1 MASMSGDKIDLVVDE
16 DTQVKNGK
24 GKRFLFILCGALWV
38 LAIGILAGLVAVIII
53 KSKDDATLCT
63 TAHCVITAGKLLS
76 NIDPAVDPCD
86 NFYEFSCGGWLK
98 KNTIPEEQSSYG
110 TFERLR
116 DQIDVILR
124 GLLEKK
130 KSNDDTES
138 IRKVKDLYNSCM
150 DLETI
155 EAKNSTPLAQFVT
168 KFGGWPVLGDKEGG
182 SWNDA
187 DFDLETLLANLG
199 KELGLSASVIISA
212 GVDIDLENSSKNIL
226 FIDQRGPIYPSYY
239 YLDSQY
245 ADYKVPYL
253 QYMIAI
259 TTLLGADKTTAQ
271 KDMTDVLEF
280 DIKLANISSEE
291 SRNISELYHSTNIT
305 QLEIDVPE
313 INWMKFFDIL
323 MPEETKPISRNEPI
337 INRSP
342 VSVALAAKL
351 MKDTTPR
358 IIANYMMWSISTDM
372 ISSLSQ
378 QFRDAEQN
386 FQKAVHLPT
395 TERPGWRECLSTTK
409 TDLAFAT
416 ARMYI
421 EEHFT
426 DNSKM
431 NIDTFITNLKTAFK
445 EMLKDNDWID
455 EETKVAVRE
464 KVDAI
469 REQIGFPEWIK
480 DDSKLNK
487 EYEKVDVNEDEYF
500 ENKANFLKYWAQKSL
515 SSLRTPIEKY
525 KWDGTILFEVNAWY
539 NPSANQITFP
549 AAILQ
554 PPFYHPESPWYL
566 NYGGIGIVIGHELTH
581 GFDNNGRKF
590 NKDGNETVWWSDESI
605 DNFEKRAQ
613 CIIDQYSQYV
623 VPENNRT
630 INGNQTL
637 GENIA
642 DNGGIRESLKA
653 YKDNHDD
660 NVKLPGFEDYSPE
673 QLFFLNFA
681 QIWCS
686 KYQPEA
692 LDFHIDTDAH
702 STTRFRVI
710 GTLHNSFHFAKAYNC
725 PADSMMNPPAN
736 DKCVLW

>member
-1 MASMSGDKIDLVVDE
+1 MASMSGDKIDLVIDE
-16 DTQVKNGK
+16 DTQVKNVNR
-24 GKRFLFILCGALWV
+24 KRLLFILCGALWV

-53 KSKDDATLCT
+53 KSKNDATICT
-63 TAHCVITAGKLLS
+63 TAHCVITAGELLS

-86 NFYEFSCGGWLK
+86 NFYEFACGGWLK
-98 KNTIPEEQSSYG
+98 RNTIPEEHSSYG

-138 IRKVKDLYNSCM
+138 IRKAKDLYNSCI

-155 EAKNSTPLAQFVT
+155 EAKNSTPLAQFVK

-187 DFDLETLLANLG
+187 NFDLETLLANLG
-199 KELGLSASVIISA
+199 KELGSSVSVIISA

-226 FIDQRGPIYPSYY
+226 FIDQTGPIFPSRY
-239 YLDSQY
+239 YLEDQY
-245 ADYKVPYL
+245 ANYKDAYFH
-253 QYMIAI
+253 YMIGI
-259 TTLLGADKTTAQ
+259 TTLLGADRTTAP
-271 KDMTDVLEF
+271 KDMADVLEF
-280 DIKLANISSEE
+280 ETKLANI
-291 SRNISELYHSTNIT
+291 
-305 QLEIDVPE
+305 
-313 INWMKFFDIL
+313 NWTKLFDIL
-323 MPEETKPISRNEPI
+323 MPEETKPISRDETI

-342 VSVALAAKL
+342 VSTAQAAKL
-351 MKDTTPR
+351 MRDTSPR
-358 IIANYMMWSISTDM
+358 IIANYMMWSISNGM
-372 ISSLSQ
+372 ISSLSKK
-378 QFRDAEQN
+378 FREVEEIFHKFVYADTTYGAR
-386 FQKAVHLPT
+386 
-395 TERPGWRECLSTTK
+395 TERPRWRECVSTTSGY
-409 TDLAFAT
+409 LAFAT
-416 ARMYI
+416 GRMYI
-421 EEHFT
+421 EEQFT
-426 DNSKM
+426 GDIKK
-431 NIDTFITNLKTAFK
+431 NIDKFITNLKIAFK

-469 REQIGFPEWIK
+469 REQIGFPEWIT
-480 DDSKLNK
+480 DDADLNK
-487 EYEKVDVNEDEYF
+487 QYEKVDVNEDEYF
-500 ENKANFLKYWAQKSL
+500 ENKANFLRYWAQKSL
-515 SSLRTPIEKY
+515 SSLRKPIEKN
-525 KWDGTILFEVNAWY
+525 KWDTGLFEVNAWY
-539 NPSANQITFP
+539 TASANQITFP

-554 PPFYHPESPWYL
+554 SPFYHPESPWYL
-566 NYGGIGIVIGHELTH
+566 NYGGIGTVIGHELTH

-630 INGNQTL
+630 INGTQTL

-653 YKDNHDD
+653 YRDNHDD
-660 NVKLPGFEDYSPE
+660 YVKLPGFEDYSPE

-686 KYQPEA
+686 KYRPEA
-692 LDFHIDTDAH
+692 LDSQIDTDAH
-702 STTRFRVI
+702 STPRFRVI
-710 GTLHNSFHFAKAYNC
+710 GTLHNSFDFAKAYNC
-725 PADSMMNPPAN
+725 PADSMMNPPAK